1 MSITK
6 LHFRLWTKLT
16 MVYVIITFLCI
27 VIFSAD
33 QWPEMGKEKEPDWV
47 QKERETFTK
56 WRDVNKVCG
65 KSR

>member
-1 MSITK
+1 
-6 LHFRLWTKLT
+6 

-33 QWPEMGKEKEPDWV
+33 QWPEMGKEEPDWV

>member
-1 MSITK
+1 
-6 LHFRLWTKLT
+6 

-33 QWPEMGKEKEPDWV
+33 QWPEMGKEKEPDWM

-65 KSR
+65 NRRVDYNILILTLIKV